1 MVLVTEHTSLTTT
14 SIRVEK
20 RGSEGATFPPI
31 KKDIYIFK
39 EIWDYTKK
47 KKNDNMHTIGEFL
60 INNCNW

>member
-39 EIWDYTKK
+39 EI
-47 KKNDNMHTIGEFL
+47 
-60 INNCNW
+60 